1 MFDIGWTEML
11 MIAVVVIV
19 VVGPRDLPKVLR
31 TTGRWVASARSVARE
46 FHRSLDQIAEEA
58 ELDEIKKGVEQATS
72 FKPGQAL
79 EKTVDS
85 MTDPTGSDSGLLDQ
99 GPAAAKEAGA
109 ADEKNPTAPA
119 TKEAP
124 GDQPAQQDEAAA
136 KRQVGS

>member
-11 MIAVVVIV
+11 MIAVVVII

-72 FKPGQAL
+72 FEPGKAL
-79 EKTVDS
+79 EQTVDS
-85 MTDPTGSDSGLLDQ
+85 VTNPTGSDSGLFDQ
-99 GPAAAKEAGA
+99 APAAGEAGA
-109 ADEKNPTAPA
+109 ANEKDSAEPATGDAPA
-119 TKEAP
+119 
-124 GDQPAQQDEAAA
+124 DQPAQQDEAAA
-136 KRQVGS
+136 KRQIGS